1 MLTNTPDRRSTA
13 PVHVE
18 ITAAEFRHDRARR
31 EWLMIGL
38 ALSVLVTVMAIVVA
52 VVFGAFK
59 TGEPTA
65 APAVAPA
72 KALPVP
78 AAEAAAPTLADAKG
92 IAFEKFTK
100 VDPTLPAV
108 PAGAVKKFKV
118 DVFHHVTQVSKDLAP
133 TEIWSFAVNG
143 KYHRGTGISGP
154 MVVNEGDTVDFTL
167 VNGSTKAMKVTM
179 PHSMDFHSAEVN
191 PGKRYAD
198 LAPGKSMHYRFVAE
212 HPGVFMYHCATQPV
226 LMHTGMGMVG
236 MFVVKPKHL
245 APVDKELWIT
255 QQEYYLGQPG
265 KGGDMAKMEAK
276 KPDVIAFNG
285 YANQYKDNPITVKKG
300 ERVRMYVLNAGPSIW
315 SAFHVIGTVF
325 DRTVIEGRPGA
336 DSQTMN
342 LAPSQGGWA
351 EFTLAEEGGYPFVTH
366 AFADAGKGAVGVLQT
381 EHAPKA
387 AAGHDM
393 GGSAAHASQPGAAPA
408 DVNVTFG
415 DMWIKASAP
424 TVKAGKVTFG
434 VKNEGATMHGLA
446 MVAAPAKAR
455 ERHGRPLDLPRQG
468 RRPRRRRLR
477 DAVSRPQARQVRAD
491 LPYGG
496 ALRRRAED
504 AVRSYWE
511 LSFRPAPARSAW
523 WCSSRTGWRASAALP
538 PAPWPDAPGAGSTR
552 AARASA
558 WSRRGR
564 GSRRLRHRDPP
575 NDASRR
581 RPCRFP

>member
-1 MLTNTPDRRSTA
+1 MPDRAAASSMVDMSTLA
-13 PVHVE
+13 PDPARNPVDYEAAEGLDQAPPVHVE
-18 ITAAEFRHDRARR
+18 ITAEDWRRDRARH
-31 EWLMIGL
+31 EWMLIGL
-38 ALSVLVTVMAIVVA
+38 VLTGLVALFAIVVA
-52 VVFGAFK
+52 VFAFA
-59 TGEPTA
+59 TRDA
-65 APAVAPA
+65 AAPARPAVAPA
-72 KALPVP
+72 VKAP
-78 AAEAAAPTLADAKG
+78 AATAAVAAAPTLADAKG

-118 DVFHHVTQVSKDLAP
+118 DVFQHVTQVSKDLAP
-133 TEIWSFAVNG
+133 TEVWSFAVNG
-143 KYHRGTGISGP
+143 VYHRGTGVSPP

-167 VNGSTKAMKVTM
+167 VNGSTKAMGVNM
-179 PHSMDFHSAEVN
+179 PHSMDFHAAEVN

-198 LAPGKSMHYRFVAE
+198 LAPGKSMHYRFVAR

-226 LMHTGMGMVG
+226 LMHTGAGMVG

-245 APVDKELWIT
+245 ASVGKELWMT
-255 QQEYYLGQPG
+255 QQEYYLGKPG
-265 KGGDMAKMEAK
+265 KPADMAKMEAK

-351 EFTLAEEGGYPFVTH
+351 EFTLAEEGSYPFVTH
-366 AFADAGKGAVGVLQT
+366 AFADAVKGAIGVLAT
-381 EHAPKA
+381 THAPKG

-393 GGSAAHASQPGAAPA
+393 GGSPAAAGPA

-434 VKNEGATMHGLA
+434 VKNEGAAMHGFA
-446 MVAAPAKAR
+446 IVAAPAKVEGGMVDHSTFLAK
-455 ERHGRPLDLPRQG
+455 GGDL
-468 RRPRRRRLR
+468 
-477 DAVSRPQARQVRAD
+477 A
-491 LPYGG
+491 GG
-496 ALRRRAED
+496 AAGTVSANLKPGQ
-504 AVRSYWE
+504 YE
-511 LSFRPAPARSAW
+511 LICHMAGHYAAGQTTPFKV
-523 WCSSRTGWRASAALP
+523 TG
-538 PAPWPDAPGAGSTR
+538 
-552 AARASA
+552 
-558 WSRRGR
+558 
-564 GSRRLRHRDPP
+564 
-575 NDASRR
+575 
-581 RPCRFP
+581 